1 MRERIQ
7 YNRERVI
14 GTFEERIKAAK
25 AAEEVLMKMETS
37 GHFDGIAL
45 DSFRTTIL
53 AFLREPVG
61 NLMGMCSYSR
71 NHRNAK
77 NPGQRTWRILLD
89 RNLLYRDDGE
99 LEATI
104 YHEFLHGILGPKEGH
119 GATFQQYEELWPLI
133 EGVDV

>member
-1 MRERIQ
+1 MRERMM
-7 YNRERVI
+7 YNRDRVI
-14 GTFEERIKAAK
+14 GTFSERVKATE
-25 AAEEVLMKMETS
+25 AAERVLLKMEHS
-37 GHFDGIAL
+37 GHFTGIDL

-71 NHRNAK
+71 NHRRAK
-77 NPGQRTWRILLD
+77 NPGERTWRILLD
-89 RNLLYRDDGE
+89 RNLLYRNDGE

-119 GATFQQYEELWPLI
+119 GAMFQQYEQLWPQI
-133 EGVDV
+133 NGVDV